1 MRRNLSPSTVSYNK
15 SITNGE
21 FMKKLAA
28 ITTVLLLILGAQPAN
43 AAVKVKVANSSKIST
58 KTGLVSISVTG
69 LPKEH
74 GIYISQCMGIEK
86 ETNEPSACNP
96 AKASK
101 LWVSNVAADQKMG
114 AKPGTGKL
122 SIKVDKYFKDGD
134 CIHTKCIIY
143 VTNDHNAKDKTA
155 TQAIPFKFGGINLF

>member
-1 MRRNLSPSTVSYNK
+1 MRSNLSPSTVSYYK

-101 LWVSNVAADQKMG
+101 LWVSNLAADQKMG

-143 VTNDHNAKDKTA
+143 VTNDRNAKDKTA

>member
-1 MRRNLSPSTVSYNK
+1 
-15 SITNGE
+15 
-21 FMKKLAA
+21 MKKLAA

-143 VTNDHNAKDKTA
+143 VWWNKSLLTSLRQNRTCM
-155 TQAIPFKFGGINLF
+155 

>member
-1 MRRNLSPSTVSYNK
+1 
-15 SITNGE
+15 
-21 FMKKLAA
+21 MKKLAA
-28 ITTVLLLILGAQPAN
+28 ITTVLLLILSAQPAN

-143 VTNDHNAKDKTA
+143 VTNDHNATDKTA

>member
-1 MRRNLSPSTVSYNK
+1 
-15 SITNGE
+15 
-21 FMKKLAA
+21 MKKLAA
-28 ITTVLLLILGAQPAN
+28 ITSVLLLILSAQPAN

-58 KTGLVSISVTG
+58 KTGLVSIIVTG

-86 ETNEPSACNP
+86 GTTEPSACNP
-96 AKASK
+96 SKASK

-143 VTNDHNAKDKTA
+143 VTSDHNATDKTA
-155 TQAIPFKFGGINLF
+155 TQAIPFKFGGINIF

>member
-1 MRRNLSPSTVSYNK
+1 
-15 SITNGE
+15 
-21 FMKKLAA
+21 MKKLAA

-101 LWVSNVAADQKMG
+101 LWVSNLAADQKMG

-143 VTNDHNAKDKTA
+143 VTNDRNAKDKTA

>member
-1 MRRNLSPSTVSYNK
+1 
-15 SITNGE
+15 
-21 FMKKLAA
+21 MKKLVA
-28 ITTVLLLILGAQPAN
+28 ITTVLLLILSAQPAH

-58 KTGLVSISVTG
+58 KTGLVSITVTG

-86 ETNEPSACNP
+86 GSTEPSACNP
-96 AKASK
+96 SKASK

-143 VTNDHNAKDKTA
+143 VTNDHNAKDKGSI
-155 TQAIPFKFGGINLF
+155 QAIPFKFGGINIF